1 MVKKKEEEIS
11 AKKEKKSS
19 KEDDIPVWVTNEI
32 QNAKFEKPEELK
44 RTGYILEIYDLDNK
58 IDVQLYDPVEDGR
71 HIVTL
76 DLSKKIKFSDLEKGV
91 VCEFIFDQHKAPLSK
106 KTVEYLQKE
115 KEIDMNAIYQ
125 FELKEME
132 LLDVGSSE
140 SKNEDLEE

>member
-1 MVKKKEEEIS
+1 MVKKKE
-11 AKKEKKSS
+11 KEKSS
-19 KEDDIPVWVTNEI
+19 KEDEIPEWVTNEI

-44 RTGYILEIYDLDNK
+44 RTGYILEIYDSDNK
-58 IDVQLYDPVEDGR
+58 IDAQLYDPVEDGR
-71 HIVTL
+71 HIITL
-76 DLSKKIKFSDLEKGV
+76 DIPKKIKISDLEKGV
-91 VCEFIFDQHKAPLSK
+91 VYEFTFDQHKAPLSK

-140 SKNEDLEE
+140 SKEEDLEE